1 MNRGEGRSR
10 EWVIHKENVILNCH
24 FSLNIKMDQ
33 RWQAITE
40 SKQQSTKTWETEY
53 RRRRRTRPHEH
64 RHSLKLSPSSCIMI
78 QSNIDSYT
86 PHYLTKDHSL
96 KRITNRFMKLTYL
109 VEGNNVTALDIFIDR
124 FNSELLFD
132 HGVNRDKVVN
142 NGAQNLQLLDTI
154 TNWDKL

>member
-64 RHSLKLSPSSCIMI
+64 RHSLKLSPSS
-78 QSNIDSYT
+78 
-86 PHYLTKDHSL
+86 
-96 KRITNRFMKLTYL
+96 YL